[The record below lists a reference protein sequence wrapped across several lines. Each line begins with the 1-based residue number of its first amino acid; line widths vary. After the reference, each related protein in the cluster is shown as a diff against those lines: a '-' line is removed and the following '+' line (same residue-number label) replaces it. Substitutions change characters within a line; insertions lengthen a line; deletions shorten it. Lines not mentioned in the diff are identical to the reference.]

1 MKAKIFYLIL
11 MAMTLSLTFAACD
24 KDDDDDNNGEASG
37 GSIVGRWTYSD
48 LKIVDLKVNNQPVSS
63 TQLKQLENELR
74 KEFDGDDMLFGGVIE
89 FTSDGKAYAFD
100 GSSYATYAIKG
111 NNLTITEGDELI
123 SLAYSVTGNQLQLN
137 MDMFQLADADDLK
150 ELQSVGITA
159 YAVGFI
165 FVRDD
170 KKSAS
175 LKSRLQ
181 QPTLKNVVQRLVKAV
196 N

>member
-24 KDDDDDNNGEASG
+24 KDDDDDDSGEASG
-37 GSIVGRWTYSD
+37 GNIVGTWVYSD
-48 LKIVDLKVNNQPVSS
+48 VKIVDLKINNQPVSS
-63 TQLKQLENELR
+63 TQLKQLESIL
-74 KEFDGDDMLFGGVIE
+74 KEEFEGEDMFGGVIE
-89 FTSDGKAYAFD
+89 FTSDGKVYAFD
-100 GSSYATYAIKG
+100 GLSYATYAVKG
-111 NNLTITEGDELI
+111 NSLTVTEGSE
-123 SLAYSVTGNQLQLN
+123 SFSYTYAVSGNQLQLN
-137 MDMFQLADADDLK
+137 MNMFQLADADELK

-159 YAVGFI
+159 YTIGLI
-165 FVRDD
+165 FVRDG

-181 QPTLKNVVQRLVKAV
+181 QPTLKNVAQRLVKAV